1 MSDTP
6 EPENAATSAPLPPLP
21 TPSAQPE
28 EPAPSAPLPPLPTP
42 PAQQEPSSPSA
53 PLPPLPTPPAQPEQP
68 AQPQPAVVKEP
79 KSRLVYIVL
88 GALLGAFGVH
98 DFYIGKTK
106 EGIIKLAITLLSCTY
121 LAIVSWIWAIVDI
134 VVTTTDSDGVRMKES

>member
-1 MSDTP
+1 M
-6 EPENAATSAPLPPLP
+6 
-21 TPSAQPE
+21 
-28 EPAPSAPLPPLPTP
+28 
-42 PAQQEPSSPSA
+42 
-53 PLPPLPTPPAQPEQP
+53 
-68 AQPQPAVVKEP
+68 VKEP